1 MSRIIRV
8 IVTMSLLGVN
18 LSACESTTTSV
29 SGSYGVRYGHG
40 YGYAYPGYYPNGRY
54 GPPVGYGP
62 TSGSQQTDLQ
72 PLITRSLPEEK
83 R

>member
-1 MSRIIRV
+1 MSRITRV
-8 IVTMSLLGVN
+8 VVILFLASVI
-18 LSACESTTTSV
+18 LSACESTSTSV
-29 SGSYGVRYGHG
+29 HASYGVRYGHG
-40 YGYAYPGYYPNGRY
+40 YSYAYPGYYPNGRF

-83 R
+83 K